1 MSQDVVS
8 DALSKIMNAK
18 KSKKQEVLISKY
30 SKVLMSLLEIVKK
43 NGYITSYEINKNDKK
58 LKIVF
63 GKINECNAIK
73 PRFEVRA
80 REIEKYIRRYLP
92 ARNFGMII
100 ISTSK
105 GLMTHYEALEKEMG
119 GSLIAYFY

>member
-8 DALSKIMNAK
+8 DALSKIMKAK